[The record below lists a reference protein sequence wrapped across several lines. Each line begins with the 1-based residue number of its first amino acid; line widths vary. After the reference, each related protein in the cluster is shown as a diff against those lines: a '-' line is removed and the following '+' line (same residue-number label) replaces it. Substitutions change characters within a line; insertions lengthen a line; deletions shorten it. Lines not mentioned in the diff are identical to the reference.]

1 MKIDL
6 FADVV
11 PKMTENFRQF
21 GNGEFRKDG
30 VPIRYKGSIFH
41 KVIKD
46 FRMEILLMEM
56 VLELPVF
63 SKGNLQMKM
72 FSLDIAPGLLSMV
85 NSGPSTIGCQFFI
98 TSYKCD

>member
-56 VLELPVF
+56 VLESPVPTGGH
-63 SKGNLQMKM
+63 SQMKIL
-72 FSLDIAPGLLSMV
+72 SLDTQLQACFP
-85 NSGPSTIGCQFFI
+85 
-98 TSYKCD
+98 

>member
-56 VLELPVF
+56 VLESPV
-63 SKGNLQMKM
+63 STGGHSQMKIL
-72 FSLDIAPGLLSMV
+72 SLDTQLQACFP
-85 NSGPSTIGCQFFI
+85 
-98 TSYKCD
+98 